1 MTPPPASE
9 IVPDFVG
16 SGPEGRR
23 ARALPGRA
31 VTVSRSLGDSACAES
46 PVSGDMSLTAESPSD
61 PPLPHRRSPVGRP
74 RYAQSCRTRSRRALR
89 PDRRRF
95 REKAGQRALGR
106 AKIQSAIF
114 ARRSGHEA
122 ESPQAPPGIRSGPF
136 LVRRFGRRTRSRLHA
151 GVAAI
156 RAEGTKARFGDDAA
170 VPETMRCGE

>member
-46 PVSGDMSLTAESPSD
+46 LVSGDMSLTAESPSD

-89 PDRRRF
+89 PD
-95 REKAGQRALGR
+95 K
-106 AKIQSAIF
+106 
-114 ARRSGHEA
+114 RRSGRGPGGVRLGGRKSNRLYLPA
-122 ESPQAPPGIRSGPF
+122 APATKQNHPRRRLASGQGRSLFAALAAGPGPGFMPA
-136 LVRRFGRRTRSRLHA
+136 SR
-151 GVAAI
+151 
-156 RAEGTKARFGDDAA
+156 
-170 VPETMRCGE
+170 